1 MVSLGV
7 LAAAGAGAAAGAAAL
22 DIARLAAERTAARRT
37 GGPPHRDGRRRLV
50 AGLARVGRRAGL
62 PAAAP
67 AGLAARLDAAG
78 TPLGLGVADLLAVK
92 AGAAAVALG
101 VGVPLAAALPGRLPV
116 PAALAAPLAGFFG
129 PDLWLARR
137 LRRRTRAMELEL
149 PDLLDLL
156 RVAVG
161 AGLAVPRA
169 LHEVGWR
176 HGGLLAAEWR
186 RAAERIALG
195 VPQAEALAEL
205 GRRCPGAGMA
215 ALIAALGRAERHGAP
230 LGPTLAAQ
238 AREARAARAQRVR
251 EHAARAAPK
260 MQLVVALLLVP
271 SVLLLVGAALVGPL
285 AGVR

>member
-1 MVSLGV
+1 MSLAV
-7 LAAAGAGAAAGAAAL
+7 VAAAGAGAVAAAAAA
-22 DIARLAAERTAARRT
+22 DLAALAAARAARRRAAAAR
-37 GGPPHRDGRRRLV
+37 PARRRRLV
-50 AGLARVGRRAGL
+50 ALLAGVGRHAGL

-67 AGLAARLDAAG
+67 AGLADRIDAAG
-78 TPLGLGVADLLAVK
+78 APMRLGVADLLAVK
-92 AGAAAVALG
+92 AGAAALALA
-101 VGVPLAAALPGRLPV
+101 VGAPLAAALPGRLPV
-116 PAALAAPLAGFFG
+116 PAALAAPLAGFLA

-137 LRRRTRAMELEL
+137 ARRRARTMELEL

-156 RVAVG
+156 RVAIE
-161 AGLAVPRA
+161 AGLAVPRG
-169 LHEVGWR
+169 LHEVGCR

-186 RAAERIALG
+186 RAAARMALG
-195 VPQAEALAEL
+195 VAQADALEEL
-205 GRRCPGAGMA
+205 GRRCPAPGMA